1 VYFKD
6 HRQIPARGTVSASG
20 AINYVSKQ
28 LNRQTSSSQRIYRA
42 DSDFVC
48 SKQHTGADQTHAQ
61 CIESKIT

>member
-20 AINYVSKQ
+20 DINYVSKQ
-28 LNRQTSSSQRIYRA
+28 LNRQTPPVNAYTVPIQTSCVQN
-42 DSDFVC
+42 
-48 SKQHTGADQTHAQ
+48 TGADKTHAQ